1 MYFGGNGYN
10 SGGGR
15 VEIRDV
21 QGGEEGECREGR
33 EGKEGREDGVVLEGC
48 KFIRFQNIGQIMD
61 VYDSALRSRLS

>member
-1 MYFGGNGYN
+1 MYLGGNGYS

-15 VEIRDV
+15 VEIREV

-33 EGKEGREDGVVLEGC
+33 EGREDGVVLEGC